1 MSALR
6 NPLLPVLFCA
16 LLWGSAFP
24 VIKDV
29 YAYWEGLGLERS
41 LSMILLFAG
50 VRFSLAGGGLLLFG
64 NGLRR
69 ELEET
74 PWKPLLGF
82 ALAQTFVQYVF
93 FYQAVA
99 VSSASL
105 AALLVATGSFWWMLL
120 APILQNSPWPAP
132 VQWFGLLIG
141 GVGVSLA
148 VYAPGSGA
156 GSPLLGA
163 TLMLVAT
170 ASGAVAI
177 IIFQRVRPTMSPI
190 NATGL
195 SLLIGG
201 LGLLAIG
208 LPEVGSL
215 SQMFTVPVL
224 VSTVWLAFVSA
235 TAFSIWN
242 HLSTIYPIPL
252 LASYR
257 FLIPVC
263 GVLEAQ
269 LFVAGESAGWGLLLG
284 GALVVTSMIMAQ
296 RYARPPALNG
306 SR

>member
-1 MSALR
+1 MGNYQKPLYFSGFGLMGSGLSALR

-69 ELEET
+69 ELKET
-74 PWKPLLGF
+74 SWRPLLGF

-120 APILQNSPWPAP
+120 SPLLQRSPWPAP
-132 VQWFGLLIG
+132 RQWLGLLIG

-163 TLMLVAT
+163 ILMLVAT

-177 IIFQRVRPTMSPI
+177 IIFQRVRPTMSPV

-195 SLLIGG
+195 SLMTVADALMDNGVPWGG
-201 LGLLAIG
+201 TNTKR
-208 LPEVGSL
+208 S
-215 SQMFTVPVL
+215 TVPEML
-224 VSTVWLAFVSA
+224 
-235 TAFSIWN
+235 
-242 HLSTIYPIPL
+242 
-252 LASYR
+252 
-257 FLIPVC
+257 
-263 GVLEAQ
+263 
-269 LFVAGESAGWGLLLG
+269 
-284 GALVVTSMIMAQ
+284 
-296 RYARPPALNG
+296 
-306 SR
+306 